1 MRPFQVWW
9 QAFRYHFVPPSLLPA
24 IVGGVLAWA
33 IEGVFHPWYFL
44 LTVIGVT
51 INHLALNMTDDYYD
65 FKNSVD
71 LAKDQEI
78 NPYSGGSGTLTS
90 GLIAPEKML
99 VAFTVG
105 YIVTIVLG
113 VYLSFMRGWTV
124 FAIGVFGMGCAYFY
138 TAPPIRYGYRGLGE
152 LSQLVNFSLT
162 IGLGAYYVQAAKFSW
177 EAVLVLL
184 PLGFMMFSM
193 ITINEIPD
201 EQQDREAG
209 KMNLVVIF
217 DARTAVWLYGISM
230 AIGYL
235 IILFIPLLGS
245 ANFWVYLSLF
255 TLPWFFRAFRIAL
268 HHFDD
273 AARLSTANLITIR
286 VHNLTGI
293 LLIVAYLIHGAL
305 HGSELGMMWVPIVTL
320 AALYLPAAL
329 TVFFNIVPLKPATG

>member
-1 MRPFQVWW
+1 MINSVQTIETKSRAGKMSQIRAWY

-24 IVGGVLAWA
+24 ILGGVLAWA
-33 IEGVFHPWYFL
+33 IEGVFQSWYFL
-44 LTVIGVT
+44 IVVIGVSV
-51 INHLALNMTDDYYD
+51 NHIALNMTDDYYD

-71 LAKDQEI
+71 LSGNGEE

-90 GLIAPEKML
+90 GLIAPEKMFR
-99 VAFTVG
+99 AFMLG
-105 YIVTIVLG
+105 YGITILLG
-113 VYLSFMRGWTV
+113 LYLTAMRGWVV
-124 FAIGVFGMGCAYFY
+124 FAIGAFGMGCAYFY
-138 TAPPIRYGYRGLGE
+138 TAPPIRYGYHGFGE

-162 IGLGAYYVQAAKFSW
+162 IGLGAYFVQAQSFSV
-177 EAVLVLL
+177 EVVMAVL

-255 TLPWFFRAFRIAL
+255 TLPW
-268 HHFDD
+268 
-273 AARLSTANLITIR
+273 
-286 VHNLTGI
+286 
-293 LLIVAYLIHGAL
+293 
-305 HGSELGMMWVPIVTL
+305 
-320 AALYLPAAL
+320 
-329 TVFFNIVPLKPATG
+329 